1 MFPSYRNH
9 SVHLHS
15 ESIGRSL
22 YEANIGLKKVTQKTA
37 NHLVYNN
44 LFKKLKGY
52 DTLLNF

>member
-15 ESIGRSL
+15 ESIGRFL